1 MYFLFL
7 IARNVYT
14 RKMRTTLTGVAIA
27 ISIAVVVAMGVLTH
41 SLRKTASNILNTA
54 LADFTVAQKGVADI
68 TFSSLDQADLDAI
81 REQDGVS
88 LAMGLLIAP
97 VKVDDDHPFFL
108 ELGLPANELEPF
120 GIQVVAGRKY
130 SDGAPDEIMLGYRA
144 AQALRKTVGDTIVL
158 NQPDPHTYEVVG
170 IYKTGQVAG
179 DSASMLPLKRL
190 QADQRK
196 IGVLTMVFVRLK
208 PETDIESVRKSID
221 TEHPQLATVQTLE
234 DFNQVDR
241 NIQLISAANIGV
253 SALALVI
260 GAVTILNTMLL
271 SVFERTREFGIL
283 RAVGWSRLRVLLCI
297 MLEAVV
303 VSLTGAMMG
312 VGFGFLSVKLLEIS
326 PQMFGVF
333 EPDYPPGVFRNAL
346 LIAFGMAF
354 FGAVF
359 PAIRASL
366 LRPLDAIRH
375 E

>member
-144 AQALRKTVGDTIVL
+144 AQELRKTVGDTIVL

-208 PETDIESVRKSID
+208 PETDIESVRKSIE
-221 TEHPQLATVQTLE
+221 TEHPQLATVKTLE